1 MDVRGEE
8 PVALGP
14 GQTFYESPNDIHTIG
29 RNPSKFYESPND
41 IHTIGRNPSKTTLI
55 KFLVFLIKGKVAPVS
70 IPVE

>member
-29 RNPSKFYESPND
+29 RNPSK
-41 IHTIGRNPSKTTLI
+41 TTPV
-55 KFLVFLIKGKVAPVS
+55 KFLVFPIKDKDAPVS
-70 IPVE
+70 ISVE